1 MDTPNDIPPPE
12 AIKAHFLAALPQI
25 ENVASFR
32 FRYLR
37 PEEKQEK
44 VAETVALA
52 WREYRKL
59 CERGKHPEDF
69 VTTLAEYASRAVRNG
84 RRLAGKTRSGDVMA
98 EKAQKKHGFDVGP
111 LPDLPE
117 ESDAIDA
124 LKDNTQTPPP
134 DQAAF
139 RIDYTDWISRFP
151 EKKRKVI
158 EHLAL
163 GGKRSDA
170 AKELGLSAGRLTQI
184 GNEAETSW
192 SEFQQEG
199 RER

>member
-1 MDTPNDIPPPE
+1 VEPNEIPDPK
-12 AIKAHFLAALPQI
+12 AIEAHFIAALPKI
-25 ENVASFR
+25 EDVARFR
-32 FRYLR
+32 FRHLR
-37 PEEKQEK
+37 PEAKEEK

-59 CERGKHPEDF
+59 CERGKNPDEF
-69 VTTLAEYASRAVRNG
+69 VTTLADFSARAVRNG

-98 EKAQKKHGFDVGP
+98 EKAQKKHGFEVGP

-117 ESDAIDA
+117 ECEATDA

-139 RIDYTDWISRFP
+139 RIDYTNWLSRFP
-151 EKKRKVI
+151 EKKRRVI

-170 AKELGLSAGRLTQI
+170 AKELGLSAGRITQI
-184 GNEAETSW
+184 GNEAEQSW
-192 SEFQQEG
+192 GGVSEG
-199 RER
+199 RTR